1 MMPNAPTNAQFDAAI
16 PGENYTADTK
26 NYPWHREPDLVD
38 YDEAFEYVVKQLQ
51 DPTIHSG
58 IMSSLESGADLTEL
72 VSTLNMLNISD
83 GKYPIDLSLLIAG
96 PIARYI
102 KILAAQD
109 SIEATIG
116 DEMIDPYISPTRLR
130 AEAGIPLEG
139 EEVDPDMPLEAT
151 EGVSEMPTG
160 GLMGVGTGMDST
172 VAPEG
177 VQDAMLGYSDNEV
190 LR

>member
-1 MMPNAPTNAQFDAAI
+1 MMPNAPVSAQFDAPI

-51 DPTIHSG
+51 DPSIHSG
-58 IMSSLESGADLTEL
+58 IMTALESGAALTEL

-96 PIARYI
+96 PVARYI
-102 KILAAQD
+102 KILASQGNIDAP
-109 SIEATIG
+109 IG
-116 DEMIDPYISPTRLR
+116 DENMDPYISPTRLR
-130 AEAGIPLEG
+130 AEAGLPLEEG
-139 EEVDPDMPLEAT
+139 GVDPDMPIEAP
-151 EGVSEMPTG
+151 ESVSEMPTG

-177 VQDAMLGYSDNEV
+177 VQDAMLGYSDDEV
-190 LR
+190 LG